1 MNKVTSYYRSFWLGD
16 KYKQLFIKTIF
27 FVSRKTCLNIDF
39 LQSHRSVINL
49 NLCLTTDITSSIHF
63 WATSNPTPSLP
74 ELSPFQKEL
83 EVWFSPCNLPN
94 WLSSPSWFLYTAD
107 SYLSPWQHFN
117 NFISSTLHSTD
128 S

>member
-27 FVSRKTCLNIDF
+27 FVSRKTCLSIDF
-39 LQSHRSVINL
+39 LQSHRSMINL

-63 WATSNPTPSLP
+63 WATINPTPSLP
-74 ELSPFQKEL
+74 EFSPFQKEL
-83 EVWFSPCNLPN
+83 ELWFSPCNLPS

-128 S
+128 I